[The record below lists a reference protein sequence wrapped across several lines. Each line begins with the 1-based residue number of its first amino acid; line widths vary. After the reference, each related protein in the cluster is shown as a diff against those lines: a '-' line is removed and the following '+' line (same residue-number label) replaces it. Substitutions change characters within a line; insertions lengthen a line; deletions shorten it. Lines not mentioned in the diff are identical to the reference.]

1 VDAGRVDVRDADPVM
16 AAAIA
21 RGGRRRGGGWLWL
34 LPALLLA
41 TDGAAQEQRAPPP
54 DWMVRGFEAAFLDD
68 SAGAAY
74 AATRFRR
81 YLDAMTAL
89 AQAGRAERVATRA
102 VEFLI
107 SGDRVRHEAGARA
120 MYTRF
125 GTQVTDE
132 AWDRLLDLVAA
143 GDEVFRHFL
152 AARPP
157 LGIADA
163 LSFSDMT
170 RSLRAL
176 DAALIA
182 LRRGEEA
189 SDDVAWAVLKAVI
202 ADEHGEAALSRLVSM
217 ADAGDGPVLRVLLR
231 VLASEALPAR
241 LSVAQQAR
249 IVALA
254 QAALDADEQRE
265 AAASFLAA
273 RAERLAPRLSRL
285 ALSDTMSSDDPEDRR
300 IGLAIALDPTLE
312 AGEAEVAMLM
322 SRLASPEPGVRS
334 AALKLLQ
341 AVPPA
346 RRAGDLFPSL
356 QSLLADPDAEVR
368 GFAFRALSIDVAGE
382 DAERMMAVIGP
393 LIARQG
399 ADGALEA
406 AETLARGGAV
416 RPFLAVVLPLLAHTD
431 PLMRARALKAIQAA
445 QLGPGPHMWSAPAG
459 ARGATLEAD
468 LPSIRQ
474 AAAEAILPLLS
485 DPHWAVRDQAA
496 VALTDLRAEGIA
508 GRVVD
513 HLLPGLRDRDTNAR
527 AAASRALA
535 LLPLADRAEAVIEAV
550 LASLPDADEQPHR
563 WKSAAV
569 AGAATGP
576 LGPSTASR
584 LQAMLVGEDGVLRIF
599 AAQALAR
606 MATAEIAATD
616 PAAVA
621 ALLRLG
627 HAQPS
632 RRHAD
637 AARAAIRLLERL
649 VPARGLSI
657 TDFAVPLT
665 AILLGATG
673 PEDAD
678 AALALVERWG
688 PLSPDAALAAL
699 AMASVPRGGGPG
711 GARAVGL
718 IVTGAHP
725 DVVALLAWIGGPG
738 TTPLTSVTGAPQ
750 AANAL
755 LALFATY
762 WSGIAASEP
771 LHVEA
776 LQRIGDIA
784 RAACPGGAASGCWT
798 EPQAMV
804 AAHLLARLRE
814 TSPEDAA
821 RLGPY
826 LAR

>member
-1 VDAGRVDVRDADPVM
+1 MFTGWL
-16 AAAIA
+16 A
-21 RGGRRRGGGWLWL
+21 RGCQGLGL
-34 LPALLLA
+34 ALLVA
-41 TDGAAQEQRAPPP
+41 NSGVAQEQRAPPP
-54 DWMVRGFEAAFLDD
+54 DWLARGFEAAFLDD
-68 SAGAAY
+68 SVGVAH

-89 AQAGRAERVATRA
+89 ADAGRAERVATRA
-102 VEFLI
+102 VELLV
-107 SGDRVRHEAGARA
+107 SGDPVRREAGARA

-132 AWDRLLDLVAA
+132 AWDRLLGLVAT
-143 GDEVFRHFL
+143 GDEVFRYFL

-170 RSLRAL
+170 RSLRTL
-176 DAALIA
+176 DAALVA

-202 ADEHGEAALSRLVSM
+202 AGEHGDAVLSRLVSM

-231 VLASEALPAR
+231 VLASEALQAR
-241 LSVAQQAR
+241 LSLPQEGR

-273 RAERLAPRLSRL
+273 RAERLAPRLSQS

-300 IGLAIALDPTLE
+300 TGLAIALDPTME
-312 AGEAEVAMLM
+312 AGEAEVAMLV
-322 SRLASPEPGVRS
+322 SRLADPEPRVRS
-334 AALKLLQ
+334 LALRLLQ
-341 AVPPA
+341 AVPAA
-346 RRAGDLFPSL
+346 RRAGDLFPAL
-356 QSLLADPDAEVR
+356 QPLLADPDAEVR

-416 RPFLAVVLPLLAHTD
+416 RRFLAGVLPLLAHPD
-431 PLMRARALKAIQAA
+431 PLVRARALRAIQDA

-459 ARGATLEAD
+459 ARSATLEAD
-468 LPSIRQ
+468 LPSIRKVT
-474 AAAEAILPLLS
+474 AEAILPLLS
-485 DPHWAVRDQAA
+485 DPHWAVRDQAT

-508 GRVVD
+508 DRVVD

-563 WKSAAV
+563 WKAAAV
-569 AGAATGP
+569 ARAATGA
-576 LGPSTASR
+576 LAPSTASR

-599 AAQALAR
+599 AGQALAR
-606 MATAEIAATD
+606 MATVDIAATD

-621 ALLRLG
+621 ALLPLG
-627 HAQPS
+627 SAQPS

-637 AARAAIRLLERL
+637 AARAAIRLLESL

-657 TDFAVPLT
+657 ADFAAPLT
-665 AILLGATG
+665 PILLGATG

-688 PLSPDAALAAL
+688 PLPPDAALTAL
-699 AMASVPRGGGPG
+699 ATASASRSARPG
-711 GARAVGL
+711 GARAIGV

-725 DVVALLAWIGGPG
+725 DVVALLTWIGGPG
-738 TTPLTSVTGAPQ
+738 TTPLPSVTGAPQ
-750 AANAL
+750 AASEF

-762 WSGIAASEP
+762 WGGIAASVP
-771 LHVEA
+771 LRVEA

-814 TSPEDAA
+814 TSPEDAV
-821 RLGPY
+821 RLEPY